1 MSQCR
6 QTVSRVSV
14 SGRVAAKHRR
24 EQITRKLPPHTYT
37 DLLRAGAAWLVFI
50 TDMPK
55 YHKCLFSKFQA
66 PSSSQLHQLYDG

>member
-1 MSQCR
+1 MSPDCLPCL
-6 QTVSRVSV
+6 
-14 SGRVAAKHRR
+14 AAGPGWVRG
-24 EQITRKLPPHTYT
+24 QISRKLPPHTYT